1 MGATPIYFFM
11 THNQNI
17 GKFGE
22 TLAKNFLIKCGYKII
37 DANVKLSYQ
46 ELDLVAEKDGRIIFV
61 EVKTRL
67 SQFYGPAENAM
78 AQRKLERFRRGVEMY
93 IFKNNLDIDEIRAD
107 LITVDIDQ
115 LKQTAKVKHYQD
127 VI

>member
-1 MGATPIYFFM
+1 M

-17 GKFGE
+17 GQFGE
-22 TLAKNFLIKCGYKII
+22 TLAKNFLIKHGYKII
-37 DANVKLSYQ
+37 NANVKLSYQ
-46 ELDLVAEKDGRIIFV
+46 ELDLVAEKDGWIIFV

-78 AQRKLERFRRGVEMY
+78 ALTKLERFRRGMEMY

-107 LITVDIDQ
+107 LITVDIDH
-115 LKQTAKVKHYQD
+115 LKQTAKIKHYQD